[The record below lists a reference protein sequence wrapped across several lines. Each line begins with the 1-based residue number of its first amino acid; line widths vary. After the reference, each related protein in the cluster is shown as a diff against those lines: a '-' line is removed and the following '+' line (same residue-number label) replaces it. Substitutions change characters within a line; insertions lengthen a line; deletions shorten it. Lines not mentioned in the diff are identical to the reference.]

1 MNRLLI
7 TASLLATF
15 MLSAEPLKL
24 NTRARALTAVSGG
37 KYEPVLR
44 EVQWDPKKTAVIVC
58 DMWDDHWCK
67 GAAARVGEMTPRMD
81 EVLRTMR
88 QRGVFVVHAPSTVTD
103 FYKDTPQR
111 KRAQTASTAKP
122 PVPLETKHERWGTCW
137 LYPDPDREPAN
148 PIDDTDMG
156 CDCKVKCKIEPPWK
170 RQIAGLSIGPD
181 DAITDSGAELW
192 NLLAARGITQIVFLG
207 VHTNM
212 CVLGRPFAI
221 RQLVKLGLNVV
232 LVRDLTDTMYNSAM
246 RPFVSHYEGTELV
259 VQHIEKYWCPTIT
272 STDLVGKPAFRFKE
286 DPRAGK

>member
-1 MNRLLI
+1 MNRLLFA
-7 TASLLATF
+7 ASLLATF

-24 NTRARALTAVSGG
+24 NTRARTLSAVGGG
-37 KYEPVLR
+37 KYEAVLR
-44 EVQWDPKKTAVIVC
+44 TVQWDPKKTAVIVC

-67 GAAARVGEMTPRMD
+67 GAAGRVGEMTPRMD
-81 EVLRTMR
+81 EVLVGMR
-88 QRGVFVVHAPSTVTD
+88 KQGVFIVHAPSTVTD

-111 KRAQTASTAKP
+111 KRALAAPFAKT
-122 PVPLETKHERWGTCW
+122 PVPLETKTERWGTCW

-170 RQIAGLSIGPD
+170 RQIAGLSIGD
-181 DAITDSGAELW
+181 NDAITDNGQELW
-192 NLLAARGITQIVFLG
+192 NLLAARGITQILFLG

-221 RQLVKLGLNVV
+221 RQLAKLGLNVV
-232 LVRDLTDTMYNSAM
+232 LVRDLTDTMYNSQM
-246 RPFVSHYEGTELV
+246 RPFVSHYAGTELV

-272 STDLVGKPAFRFKE
+272 STDLVGKPAFRFRE
-286 DPRAGK
+286 DPRR

>member
-1 MNRLLI
+1 MNRLLFC
-7 TASLLATF
+7 ASLLVPF
-15 MLSAEPLKL
+15 MISAEPLKL
-24 NTRARALTAVSGG
+24 HPRVQTLNASNGG
-37 KYEPVLR
+37 KYEPVVR

-67 GAAARVGEMTPRMD
+67 GAAARVSEMTPRMD
-81 EVLRTMR
+81 EVLRVMR

-111 KRAQTASTAKP
+111 KRAQTAPTAKP

-137 LYPDPDREPAN
+137 LYPDPDRETAF

-156 CDCKVKCKIEPPWK
+156 CDCKVKCKIVPPWK

-181 DAITDSGAELW
+181 DAITDNGAELW
-192 NLLAARGITQIVFLG
+192 NLLAARGITQILFLG

-232 LVRDLTDTMYNSAM
+232 LVRDLTDTMYNSQM
-246 RPFVSHYEGTELV
+246 RPFVSHYEGTDLV
-259 VQHIEKYWCPTIT
+259 VQHIEKYWCATIA
-272 STDLVGKPAFRFKE
+272 STDLLSKPAFRFKE
-286 DPRAGK
+286 DPRR